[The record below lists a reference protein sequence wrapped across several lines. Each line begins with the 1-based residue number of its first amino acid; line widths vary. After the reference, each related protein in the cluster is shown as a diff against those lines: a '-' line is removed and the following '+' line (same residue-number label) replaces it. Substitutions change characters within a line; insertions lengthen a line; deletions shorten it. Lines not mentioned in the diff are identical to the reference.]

1 MEIKT
6 CEEYVLSKLF
16 EKENQIGDLNEK
28 VDVLQRELNSV
39 LADYQC
45 IKDDLYYLINQLNV
59 GIFDGERYVEFD
71 RVWEQYDKEQFTKLH
86 DLITKYSE
94 D

>member
-28 VDVLQRELNSV
+28 VAILQNQLNSV

-45 IKDDLYYLINQLNV
+45 IKDDLYYLVNQLNV
-59 GIFDGERYVEFD
+59 GIFDGASYVEFD

>member
-6 CEEYVLSKLF
+6 CEEYVVSKLF
-16 EKENQIGDLNEK
+16 EKENQIGELNEQISG
-28 VDVLQRELNSV
+28 LQCQLNSV
-39 LADYQC
+39 LADYKC

>member
-28 VDVLQRELNSV
+28 VDRLQRELNSV
-39 LADYQC
+39 LNDYHC
-45 IKDDLYYLINQLNV
+45 IKCDLCYLINQFHTDTY
-59 GIFDGERYVEFD
+59 GEERYVESD
-71 RVWEQYDKEQFTKLH
+71 RVWEKFDGEQFAKLYG
-86 DLITKYSE
+86 LITKYSE

>member
-28 VDVLQRELNSV
+28 VEVLQRELNSV

-45 IKDDLYYLINQLNV
+45 IKNDLYYLVNQLNV

>member
-16 EKENQIGDLNEK
+16 EKENQIGELNEQISG
-28 VDVLQRELNSV
+28 LQCQLNSV
-39 LADYQC
+39 LADYKC
-45 IKDDLYYLINQLNV
+45 IKDDLYYLINQLHA
-59 GIFDGERYVEFD
+59 GAFDGERYVEFD

-86 DLITKYSE
+86 ELITKYSE

>member
-16 EKENQIGDLNEK
+16 EKENQIADLNLK
-28 VDVLQRELNSV
+28 VEGLQNQLSSV

-45 IKDDLYYLINQLNV
+45 IKDDLYYLIDQFHTDTYGEERYV
-59 GIFDGERYVEFD
+59 ESDRIWEKFDGER
-71 RVWEQYDKEQFTKLH
+71 FTKLYEI
-86 DLITKYSE
+86 ITKYSE

>member
-45 IKDDLYYLINQLNV
+45 IKDDLYYLVNQLNV

>member
-28 VDVLQRELNSV
+28 VAILQNQLNSV

-45 IKDDLYYLINQLNV
+45 IKDDLYYLVNQLNV
-59 GIFDGERYVEFD
+59 GIFDDGRYVEFD

>member
-16 EKENQIGDLNEK
+16 EKENQIAELSGQ
-28 VDVLQRELNSV
+28 VSGLQNQLSSV
-39 LADYQC
+39 LADYKC
-45 IKDDLYYLINQLNV
+45 IKDDLYYLIDQLHVKNY
-59 GIFDGERYVEFD
+59 DGERYVESE
-71 RVWEQYDKEQFTKLH
+71 RVWEQYDEEQFTKLY

>member
-45 IKDDLYYLINQLNV
+45 IKDDLYYLVNQLNV

-71 RVWEQYDKEQFTKLH
+71 RVWEQYDKEHYAKLY

>member
-6 CEEYVLSKLF
+6 CEEYVVSKLF

>member
-16 EKENQIGDLNEK
+16 EKENQIGNLNEK
-28 VDVLQRELNSV
+28 VDVLQSKLNSV

>member
-28 VDVLQRELNSV
+28 VDRLQRELNSV

-45 IKDDLYYLINQLNV
+45 IKDDLYYLVNQLNV

>member
-28 VDVLQRELNSV
+28 VEVLQRELNSV

-45 IKDDLYYLINQLNV
+45 IKNDLYYLVNQLNV
-59 GIFDGERYVEFD
+59 GIFDGEIYVEFD
-71 RVWEQYDKEQFTKLH
+71 RVWEKYDKEQFTKLH

>member
-6 CEEYVLSKLF
+6 CEEYVVSKLF

-45 IKDDLYYLINQLNV
+45 IKDDLYYLVNQLNV

>member
-16 EKENQIGDLNEK
+16 EKENQIADLNLK
-28 VDVLQRELNSV
+28 VEGLQNQLSSV

>member
-16 EKENQIGDLNEK
+16 EKENRVEELEKQVEGLQFQLNA
-28 VDVLQRELNSV
+28 VIS
-39 LADYQC
+39 DYKC
-45 IKDDLYYLINQLNV
+45 IKDDLCYLIDQFHTDTYGEERYV
-59 GIFDGERYVEFD
+59 ESDRVWEKFDGER
-71 RVWEQYDKEQFTKLH
+71 FTKLYEI
-86 DLITKYSE
+86 ITKYSE

>member
-16 EKENQIGDLNEK
+16 EKENRVDELEK
-28 VDVLQRELNSV
+28 QVEGLQFQLSAV
-39 LADYQC
+39 TSDYKC
-45 IKDDLYYLINQLNV
+45 IRDDLLYLINQLNV

-86 DLITKYSE
+86 DLITEYSE

>member
-16 EKENQIGDLNEK
+16 EKENQIGELSEQ
-28 VDVLQRELNSV
+28 VSGLQNQLNSV

>member
-16 EKENQIGDLNEK
+16 EKENQIMDLTKK

-45 IKDDLYYLINQLNV
+45 IKDDLYYLINQFHTDTY
-59 GIFDGERYVEFD
+59 GEERYVESD
-71 RVWEQYDKEQFTKLH
+71 RVWEQYDKEHYAKLY

>member
-1 MEIKT
+1 MEIKN

-45 IKDDLYYLINQLNV
+45 IKDDLYYLINQFHTDTY
-59 GIFDGERYVEFD
+59 GEERYVESD
-71 RVWEQYDKEQFTKLH
+71 RVWEKFDGDRFTKLY

>member
-6 CEEYVLSKLF
+6 CEEYVVSKLF

-39 LADYQC
+39 LNDYHC
-45 IKDDLYYLINQLNV
+45 IKCDLCYLIDQFHA
-59 GIFDGERYVEFD
+59 GTFDGERYVEFD
-71 RVWEQYDKEQFTKLH
+71 RVWEQYDKEHYAKLY

>member
-28 VDVLQRELNSV
+28 VAILQNQLNSV

-45 IKDDLYYLINQLNV
+45 IKDDLYYLVNQLNV

>member
-16 EKENQIGDLNEK
+16 EKENQIGELNEK

-45 IKDDLYYLINQLNV
+45 IKDDLYYLINQFHA
-59 GIFDGERYVEFD
+59 GAFDGKRYVEFD
-71 RVWEQYDKEQFTKLH
+71 RVWEHYDKEQFTKLNE
-86 DLITKYSE
+86 LITKYSE

>member
-16 EKENQIGDLNEK
+16 EKENQIGNLNEK

-45 IKDDLYYLINQLNV
+45 IKDDLCYLINQLNV

-86 DLITKYSE
+86 ELITKYSE

>member
-28 VDVLQRELNSV
+28 VEVLQRELNSV

-45 IKDDLYYLINQLNV
+45 IKNDLYYLVNQLNV
-59 GIFDGERYVEFD
+59 GIFDGEIYVEFD
-71 RVWEQYDKEQFTKLH
+71 RVWEKYDKEQFTKLH
-86 DLITKYSE
+86 DLIIKYSE

>member
-16 EKENQIGDLNEK
+16 EKENRVDELEKQVEGLQIQLSA
-28 VDVLQRELNSV
+28 VIS
-39 LADYQC
+39 DYKC
-45 IKDDLYYLINQLNV
+45 IRDDLLYLIDQLHVKNY
-59 GIFDGERYVEFD
+59 DGERYVESE
-71 RVWEQYDKEQFTKLH
+71 RVWEQYDEEQFTKLY

>member
-6 CEEYVLSKLF
+6 CEEYVVSKLF

-45 IKDDLYYLINQLNV
+45 IKDDLYYLINQLHVKNYN
-59 GIFDGERYVEFD
+59 GERYVESE
-71 RVWEQYDKEQFTKLH
+71 RVWEQYDEEQFTKLYE
-86 DLITKYSE
+86 LITKYSE

>member
-28 VDVLQRELNSV
+28 VEVLQCELNSV

-45 IKDDLYYLINQLNV
+45 IKDDLYYLVNQLNV

-86 DLITKYSE
+86 DLITK
-94 D
+94 

>member
-16 EKENQIGDLNEK
+16 EKENQIGELSEQ
-28 VDVLQRELNSV
+28 VSGLQNQLSSV
-39 LADYQC
+39 LADYKC

-86 DLITKYSE
+86 ELITKYSE

>member
-16 EKENQIGDLNEK
+16 EKENQIGNLNEK

-45 IKDDLYYLINQLNV
+45 IKDDLYYLVNQLNV

>member
-16 EKENQIGDLNEK
+16 EKENQIAELNEQ
-28 VDVLQRELNSV
+28 VSGLQCQLNSV
-39 LADYQC
+39 LADYKC
-45 IKDDLYYLINQLNV
+45 IKDDLYYLIDQLHT
-59 GIFDGERYVEFD
+59 GTFDGQRYVEFD
-71 RVWEQYDKEQFTKLH
+71 TVWEPYDEEQFTKLC